1 MKIDTPHHLCRL
13 DKALYGL
20 KHAPRAWY
28 SRLSDKLKSLGFL
41 ASKADS
47 SLFFYSDSTCTM
59 FILVYVDDIIV
70 ASSSH
75 QFTKSLIKKLNQE
88 FALKDLG
95 DIHYFLGIEV
105 KRSADSLL
113 MTQEGYALDILKRVN
128 MDTCKAVSTPMSPS
142 DKLLVTDGETLGA
155 NDSTRYRSIVGAL
168 QYLTLTRP
176 DISFAVNRVCQFLHS
191 PTTAHWERVKRILR
205 YVRGTLT
212 HGLRFVKS
220 SSLILSGFSDAD

>member
-1 MKIDTPHHLCRL
+1 
-13 DKALYGL
+13 
-20 KHAPRAWY
+20 
-28 SRLSDKLKSLGFL
+28 
-41 ASKADS
+41 
-47 SLFFYSDSTCTM
+47 M
-59 FILVYVDDIIV
+59 FVLMYMDDIIV
-70 ASSSH
+70 ASSSL

-128 MDTCKAVSTPMSPS
+128 MDTCKAVSTPMLPS

-191 PTTAHWERVKRILR
+191 PTTAH
-205 YVRGTLT
+205 
-212 HGLRFVKS
+212 
-220 SSLILSGFSDAD
+220 

>member
-1 MKIDTPHHLCRL
+1 M
-13 DKALYGL
+13 
-20 KHAPRAWY
+20 
-28 SRLSDKLKSLGFL
+28 
-41 ASKADS
+41 
-47 SLFFYSDSTCTM
+47 
-59 FILVYVDDIIV
+59 
-70 ASSSH
+70 
-75 QFTKSLIKKLNQE
+75 IKKLNQE

-128 MDTCKAVSTPMSPS
+128 MDTCKTVSTPMSPS

-176 DISFAVNRVCQFLHS
+176 NISFDVN
-191 PTTAHWERVKRILR
+191 
-205 YVRGTLT
+205 
-212 HGLRFVKS
+212 
-220 SSLILSGFSDAD
+220 